1 MRISNGIDIIEIKR
15 IKEKFEKNRKFK
27 EKIFT
32 ENELKQVKGLEIEY
46 IVLAG
51 KWASKEAFSKA
62 LGTGIGKELDWKD
75 IEILNDISGKPE
87 IRISQDLVKK
97 YKIDQI
103 SLSISH
109 IKDYAIASV
118 LILFDQT

>member
-1 MRISNGIDIIEIKR
+1 MKISNGIDIIEVKR
-15 IKEKFEKNRKFK
+15 IKEKFEKNQKFK

-62 LGTGIGKELDWKD
+62 LGTGFGKELDWKD
-75 IEILNDISGKPE
+75 VEILNDITGKPE
-87 IRISQDLVKK
+87 IKISQDLIKK

-118 LILFDQT
+118 FILFNQT

>member
-1 MRISNGIDIIEIKR
+1 MKISNGIDIIEVKR
-15 IKEKFEKNRKFK
+15 IKDKFEKNQKFK

-32 ENELKQVKGLEIEY
+32 ENELNQVKGLEIEY

-75 IEILNDISGKPE
+75 MEIINDINGKPE
-87 IRISQDLVKK
+87 IRISQNLIKK

-118 LILFDQT
+118 FILFNQT

>member
-1 MRISNGIDIIEIKR
+1 MRISNGIDIIEIER
-15 IKEKFEKNRKFK
+15 IRKKFERDLKFK

-32 ENELKQVKGLEIEY
+32 QKELKQVEGLEIEY

-75 IEILNDISGKPE
+75 IQISNDITGKPQVE
-87 IRISQDLVKK
+87 VSKDIIEK
-97 YKIDQI
+97 YGIEEI

-109 IKDYAIASV
+109 IKDYAVASV
-118 LILFDQT
+118 VILFN

>member
-15 IKEKFEKNRKFK
+15 IKEKFKNNQKFK

-32 ENELKQVKGLEIEY
+32 ENELNQVKGLEIEY

-62 LGTGIGKELDWKD
+62 LGTGIGKEFDWKD
-75 IEILNDISGKPE
+75 IEILNDITGKPE
-87 IRISQDLVKK
+87 ISISRNLIDK

-118 LILFDQT
+118 FILFN

>member
-1 MRISNGIDIIEIKR
+1 MRISNGIDIIEIER
-15 IKEKFEKNRKFK
+15 IRKKFEKNIKFK

-32 ENELKQVKGLEIEY
+32 QKELKQVEGLEIEF

-75 IEILNDISGKPE
+75 IQISNDITGKPQVE
-87 IRISQDLVKK
+87 VSKDIIEK
-97 YKIDQI
+97 YGIEEI

-109 IKDYAIASV
+109 IKDYAVASV
-118 LILFDQT
+118 VILFN

>member
-15 IKEKFEKNRKFK
+15 IKEKFEKNQKFK

-62 LGTGIGKELDWKD
+62 LGTGIRKELDWKD

>member
-15 IKEKFEKNRKFK
+15 IKEKFEKNQKFK